1 MPIGDADS
9 AMVWWC
15 RELLRKVRDGYGE
28 RVYRDVLVVE
38 SRLWRE
44 SNMTACK
51 QDHDDSDEEEWM
63 GELLTYT
70 NVIQQRASVWAMC
83 RRERSLF
90 VVVDN
95 LGRLPF
101 LRESGG
107 RSVGRH
113 ARTGP
118 RRGIRLTSASAWRSE
133 RWKKVVDLESLL
145 LDDH

>member
-1 MPIGDADS
+1 
-9 AMVWWC
+9 
-15 RELLRKVRDGYGE
+15 
-28 RVYRDVLVVE
+28 
-38 SRLWRE
+38 
-44 SNMTACK
+44 
-51 QDHDDSDEEEWM
+51 M
-63 GELLTYT
+63 GRLLTYT

-107 RSVGRH
+107 RSVGGRH

-118 RRGIRLTSASAWRSE
+118 RRGIRLTSVSAWRSE
-133 RWKKVVDLESLL
+133 RWKKVVDLELL
-145 LDDH
+145 LLTTITTSTLLYTTLQTILNNAMVAQPSSP